1 MGKNIEYYLS
11 QDFNIEMAEYFS
23 KGRRTIVSVVA
34 NDDYTIT
41 LGFDNGE
48 KRLYNVA
55 PLIKQDTVFENLAG
69 LSNFSRVYVDDNHC
83 VSWDIN
89 PNIHSNTV
97 WNNKITIDSDVCYV
111 YGEKIQ

>member
-11 QDFNIEMAEYFS
+11 KGFNIEMAEYFS

-34 NDDYTIT
+34 NDDYTLT
-41 LGFDNGE
+41 LEFDNGE

-69 LSNFSRVYVDDNHC
+69 LSNFSRVYIDDNHFI
-83 VSWDIN
+83 SWDIN
-89 PNIHSNTV
+89 PNIDSNTV
-97 WNNKITIDSDVCYV
+97 WNNKIAIDFDVCYV
-111 YGEKIQ
+111 YGKKIQ

>member
-11 QDFNIEMAEYFS
+11 KGFNIKMAEYFS

-34 NDDYTIT
+34 NDDYTLT
-41 LGFDNGE
+41 LEFDNGE

-83 VSWDIN
+83 VSWDID
-89 PNIHSNTV
+89 PNVDSNIV
-97 WNNKITIDSDVCYV
+97 WNNKITLDSDVCYV

>member
-11 QDFNIEMAEYFS
+11 KGFNIKMAEYFS

-34 NDDYTIT
+34 NDDYTLT
-41 LGFDNGE
+41 LEFDNGE

-55 PLIKQDTVFENLAG
+55 QLIKQDTVFENLAD
-69 LSNFSRVYVDDNHC
+69 LSKFSRVYIDDNHFI
-83 VSWDIN
+83 SWDIN
-89 PNIHSNTV
+89 PNVDSNTV

>member
-11 QDFNIEMAEYFS
+11 KGFNIEMAEYFS

-34 NDDYTIT
+34 NDDYTLT
-41 LGFDNGE
+41 LEFDNGE

-55 PLIKQDTVFENLAG
+55 PLIEQEFLAD

-83 VSWDIN
+83 VSW
-89 PNIHSNTV
+89 NIDHNVDSSIV
-97 WNNKITIDSDVCYV
+97 WNNKITIDFDVCYV
-111 YGEKIQ
+111 YGKKIQ

>member
-11 QDFNIEMAEYFS
+11 QDFNIKMAEYFS

-34 NDDYTIT
+34 NDDYTLT
-41 LGFDNGE
+41 LEFDNGE

-55 PLIKQDTVFENLAG
+55 PLIKQDTVFENLAD
-69 LSNFSRVYVDDNHC
+69 LSKFRRVYIDDNHFI
-83 VSWDIN
+83 SWDIN
-89 PNIHSNTV
+89 PNIDSNTV

>member
-1 MGKNIEYYLS
+1 MGINIEYYLS
-11 QDFNIEMAEYFS
+11 KGFNIKIAEYFS

-34 NDDYTIT
+34 NDDYTLT
-41 LGFDNGE
+41 LEFDNGE

-55 PLIKQDTVFENLAG
+55 QLIKQDTVFENLAD
-69 LSNFSRVYVDDNHC
+69 LSKFSRVYIDDNYC
-83 VSWDIN
+83 VSWDIDHN
-89 PNIHSNTV
+89 VDSSIV

>member
-11 QDFNIEMAEYFS
+11 SRTLILKWQKYFS

-34 NDDYTIT
+34 NDDYTLT
-41 LGFDNGE
+41 LEFDNGE

-89 PNIHSNTV
+89 PKYSSNTV
-97 WNNKITIDSDVCYV
+97 WNNKITIDSDVC
-111 YGEKIQ
+111 

>member
-11 QDFNIEMAEYFS
+11 KGFNIKMAEYFS

-34 NDDYTIT
+34 NDDYTLT
-41 LGFDNGE
+41 LEFDNGE

-55 PLIKQDTVFENLAG
+55 PLIKHLAG

>member
-11 QDFNIEMAEYFS
+11 KGFNIKMAEYFS

-34 NDDYTIT
+34 NDDYTLT
-41 LGFDNGE
+41 LEFDNGE

-69 LSNFSRVYVDDNHC
+69 LSNFSRVYV
-83 VSWDIN
+83 VFRGILTQ
-89 PNIHSNTV
+89 IFIV
-97 WNNKITIDSDVCYV
+97 ILFGIIKLL
-111 YGEKIQ
+111 

>member
-48 KRLYNVA
+48 KRLYDVA

-83 VSWDIN
+83 VSWDIDHN
-89 PNIHSNTV
+89 VDSSIV

-111 YGEKIQ
+111 YRKKIQ